1 MAKSFKD
8 SPAMAFLSQ
17 PPKRDPEPDE
27 QPAPHVQAQAQAQA
41 QGQAQGHVQTQKEY
55 RTKRLP
61 LMLTPS
67 MYEQMLARA
76 GEEDIS
82 LNELAIRAITKI
94 LEQER

>member
-27 QPAPHVQAQAQAQA
+27 QPAPHVQAQAQRQT
-41 QGQAQGHVQTQKEY
+41 QGHVRTQKEY
-55 RTKRLP
+55 RTRRLP
-61 LMLTPS
+61 LMLIPS
-67 MYEQMLARA
+67 MYEQMLVRA

-82 LNELAIRAITKI
+82 LNELAIRAIRKYLTEKEI
-94 LEQER
+94 

>member
-17 PPKRDPEPDE
+17 PPKRDPEQDE
-27 QPAPHVQAQAQAQA
+27 QPAPHVQAQAQ
-41 QGQAQGHVQTQKEY
+41 GQAQRHAQAQKEY

-67 MYEQMLARA
+67 MYEQMLIRA
-76 GEEDIS
+76 GEDGIS
-82 LNELAIRAITKI
+82 LNELATRAITKI

>member
-17 PPKRDPEPDE
+17 PPKRDPDPDE
-27 QPAPHVQAQAQAQA
+27 QPARHVQAPAQA
-41 QGQAQGHVQTQKEY
+41 QGQAQRHAQTQKEY

-67 MYEQMLARA
+67 MYEQMLIRA
-76 GEEDIS
+76 GEEGIS
-82 LNELAIRAITKI
+82 LNELATRAITKI